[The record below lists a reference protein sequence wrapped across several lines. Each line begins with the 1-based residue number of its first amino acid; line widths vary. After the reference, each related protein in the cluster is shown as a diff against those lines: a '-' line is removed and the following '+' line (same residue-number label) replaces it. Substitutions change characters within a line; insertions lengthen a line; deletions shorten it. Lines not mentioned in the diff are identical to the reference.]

1 MLIKKSFASDNN
13 APVHP
18 RILKAL
24 RNANQGDYI
33 AYGND
38 PYTEKAVEKF
48 KEHFGKNIK
57 VYFMLTGTGANVL
70 GLKTVTNSFN
80 SIITAETAHI
90 NTDECGAPEKFTGCK
105 IIAIPTTN
113 GKITVAGVKKL
124 MHGIGDAHHSQPKV
138 VSITQ
143 STEMGTV
150 YKKKEIEEIA
160 NFVHKNNMILHMDGA
175 RIANAAASLNMVFKK
190 FTTDTGVDILSF
202 GGTKNGM
209 MLGEAVI
216 FFNKE
221 ISENFKFIRKQ
232 GAQLFSKMR
241 YISAQF
247 IEYLSNDLWLENATH
262 ANEIAKILEKE
273 IRKIDKIKITQ
284 PVEANGIFAIIP
296 KKYIPS
302 LQKKSFFYVWNEEK
316 GEVRWMT
323 SFNTTKTDIH
333 DFIKSTKEIL
343 RK

>member
-1 MLIKKSFASDNN
+1 MLAKKSFASDNN

-18 RILKAL
+18 RILKAI
-24 RNANQGDYI
+24 RNANQGDYV
-33 AYGND
+33 AYGDD

-48 KEHFGKNIK
+48 KEHFGKNIE
-57 VYFMLTGTGANVL
+57 VYFTLTGTGANVL
-70 GLKTVTNSFN
+70 GLKAVTNSFN

-105 IIAIPTTN
+105 LIAIPTTN
-113 GKITVAGVKKL
+113 GKITVAEIKKL
-124 MHGIGDAHHSQPKV
+124 MHGIDDAHHSQPRV

-160 NFVHKNNMILHMDGA
+160 NFTHKHNMLLHMDGA
-175 RIANAAASLNMVFKK
+175 RIANAAASLNMSFRK

-209 MLGEAVI
+209 LLGEAVL

-247 IEYLSNDLWLENATH
+247 IEYLSNALWLKNATR
-262 ANEIAKILEKE
+262 ANEMAKILEKE

-296 KKYIPS
+296 KKYISS
-302 LQKKSFFYVWNEEK
+302 LQKKSFFYVWNEER
-316 GEVRWMT
+316 GEIRWMT
-323 SFNTTKTDIH
+323 SFNTTKADVHNFVASI
-333 DFIKSTKEIL
+333 KEIL

>member
-13 APVHP
+13 APVHT
-18 RILKAL
+18 RILKAIK
-24 RNANQGDYI
+24 NANQGDYV
-33 AYGND
+33 AYGDD
-38 PYTEKAVEKF
+38 PYTEKAVKKF
-48 KEHFGKNIK
+48 KEHFGKNIE

-80 SIITAETAHI
+80 SIIAAETAHI

-105 IIAIPTTN
+105 IITIPTTN
-113 GKITVAGVKKL
+113 GKITVAGIKKL
-124 MHGIGDAHHSQPKV
+124 VHEIGDAHHSQPKV

-160 NFVHKNNMILHMDGA
+160 NFAHKNSLILHMDGA
-175 RIANAAASLNMVFKK
+175 RIANAAASLNMDFKK
-190 FTTDTGVDILSF
+190 FTTDAGVDILSF

-247 IEYLSNDLWLENATH
+247 IEYLSNDLWLKNATH
-262 ANEIAKILEKE
+262 ANEMAKILEKE

-302 LQKKSFFYVWNEEK
+302 LQKKSFFYVWDEER

-323 SFNTTKTDIH
+323 SFNTTKADIY
-333 DFIKSTKEIL
+333 DFVKNIKEVL